1 MIVDLD
7 WRAMRRRLGPLAAE
21 WRDVVVPA
29 EVDVLPD
36 SLYTPAYAWM
46 YAYEKGLRDRIEK
59 ALRRPLGRRERD
71 LFGPD
76 TALSETL
83 SNAFVHGHGRDP
95 VRPITVHCLI
105 SRVALGF
112 SVRDGGDGFDVEAK
126 LAQVRRDGGYYR
138 MAGNGLRVLVRSQGV
153 EASFEDGGRTANV
166 LCVIGFSG
174 VW

>member
-7 WRAMRRRLGPLAAE
+7 WQAMRRRVGSLAAE
-21 WRDVVVPA
+21 WCDTVVPA
-29 EVDVLPD
+29 AVEVLPD

-59 ALRRPLGRRERD
+59 ALKRPLGRRERE

-83 SNAFVHGHGRDP
+83 SNAYVHGHGRDP
-95 VRPITVHCLI
+95 SRPITVRCLVGR
-105 SRVALGF
+105 SALGF
-112 SVRDGGDGFDVEAK
+112 SVRDGGEGFDVATK
-126 LAQVRRDGGYYR
+126 LAQVRCDGGYYR
-138 MAGNGLRVLVRSQGV
+138 MAGNGLRVLVTSESV

-166 LCVIGFSG
+166 LCVL
-174 VW
+174 